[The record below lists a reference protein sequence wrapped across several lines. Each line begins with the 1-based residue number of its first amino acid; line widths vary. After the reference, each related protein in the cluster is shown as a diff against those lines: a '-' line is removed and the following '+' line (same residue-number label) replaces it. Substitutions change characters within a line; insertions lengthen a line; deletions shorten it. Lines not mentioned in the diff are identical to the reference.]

1 MTRTP
6 SVAYCQRIIQTTPKQ
21 ELYDTIDQIPMLTKD
36 FVFLSDIIEGLDN
49 EALAAKHKKS
59 PSRISQWKRSV
70 YEKIHR
76 YMIAQDQ
83 KARKAS

>member
-21 ELYDTIDQIPMLTKD
+21 ELYDTIDQIVMSTKD

-49 EALAAKHKKS
+49 DALAAKHKKS
-59 PSRISQWKRSV
+59 PSRISQWKRTV

-76 YMIAQDQ
+76 YMIAQTNSVK
-83 KARKAS
+83 KAI